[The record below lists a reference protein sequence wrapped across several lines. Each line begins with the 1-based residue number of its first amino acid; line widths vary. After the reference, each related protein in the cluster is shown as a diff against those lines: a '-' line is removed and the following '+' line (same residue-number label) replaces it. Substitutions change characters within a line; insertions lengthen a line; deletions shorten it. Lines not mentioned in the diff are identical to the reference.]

1 MRRHRLPTI
10 AVAGWLF
17 ADLLLA
23 FALVMLGTEASLPA
37 HGTTPRRTASP
48 SPTPT
53 PTPTRLGLERQW
65 IAVKLSVS
73 PDAAAARRAAA
84 VQAIRRA
91 LDKHPELDGRRAGMV
106 ITFGAKNGDA
116 AQGEE
121 FAADVNALLRR
132 SDPALFDGVTT
143 RDFHS
148 LSKQTGWVELDIY
161 LLTTS

>member
-1 MRRHRLPTI
+1 MRQHKLPTV

-23 FALVMLGTEASLPA
+23 FAVVMLGTEATLPA
-37 HGTTPRRTASP
+37 HGAAPRRTASP

-53 PTPTRLGLERQW
+53 PTPTRLGLERHW
-65 IAVKLSVS
+65 VAVKLTVS
-73 PDAAAARRAAA
+73 PDAAAARRPAA
-84 VQAIRRA
+84 VKAIRRA
-91 LDKHPELDGRRAGMV
+91 LEKHSELDGRRAGMV

-121 FAADVNALLRR
+121 FAADINALLPR
-132 SDPALFDGVTT
+132 SAPALFADATT

-148 LSKQTGWVELDIY
+148 LSKETGWVELDIY